1 MGRGRKPAGGQ
12 RTRGARPPMMA
23 SQIPAP
29 PSTPASGTGTSP
41 SLPRET
47 ARQQTRGGRPPA
59 WQATIGGKPT
69 NSLNAFRSFT
79 DPTPRKQSTR
89 GGRPPAWQS
98 TIGGT
103 PSDRSIP
110 DTTPRK
116 QSTRGGRPPAFGS
129 TIGGRGGREFLKQF
143 FRSGRR

>member
-1 MGRGRKPAGGQ
+1 MGRGSKPGGGQ
-12 RTRGARPPMMA
+12 RTRGARPPMAA

-29 PSTPASGTGTSP
+29 PSRQTSGARPPAFGTVTSP

-47 ARQQTRGGRPPA
+47 ARQQTRGGRPPR
-59 WQATIGGKPT
+59 WEQTIGGKPT

-79 DPTPRKQSTR
+79 EPTPRKQSTR
-89 GGRPPAWQS
+89 GGRPPRWEQ
-98 TIGGT
+98 
-103 PSDRSIP
+103 
-110 DTTPRK
+110 
-116 QSTRGGRPPAFGS
+116 